1 MYRNLGGKPMY
12 RKLSRRT
19 TRSIL
24 TALVA
29 LCFCASQASAQT
41 PSYTSGAV
49 SNGGSIKGTIKASSK
64 PDETL
69 KVNKDNAHCGD
80 TQPAEKFIIGGDGG
94 LKNAV
99 VMLKGIAK
107 GKDFA
112 SKDDPVISNKDCKF
126 APHVMVAREGAQMKV
141 RNDDPVSHNSHFF
154 LMAAGKKSNVINL
167 ALPKQGLEIGKP
179 KILSKAGL
187 LSLNCDAHNWM
198 QSWIWVL
205 EHPYA
210 VVTGSDGSFDLSDV
224 PAGSYKLTIW
234 HEALGEKTV
243 DVTVGAGKA
252 TTTNVTF

>member
-1 MYRNLGGKPMY
+1 MRRNV
-12 RKLSRRT
+12 SRCT
-19 TRSIL
+19 ARSIL

-29 LCFCASQASAQT
+29 LGFCASPASAQT
-41 PSYTSGAV
+41 SSYSAGAV
-49 SNGGSIKGTIKASSK
+49 SNGGSIKGIVKASAK
-64 PDETL
+64 PDEKVT
-69 KVNKDNAHCGD
+69 VNKDNAHCGD
-80 TQPAEKFIIGGDGG
+80 SLPAEKFVIGGDGG
-94 LKNAV
+94 VKNAV

-112 SKDDPVISNKDCKF
+112 SKDEPVISNKGCKF
-126 APHVMVAREGAQMKV
+126 EPHVVVARQGALMKV
-141 RNDDPVSHNSHFF
+141 RNDDPISHNSHFY
-154 LMAAGKKSNVINL
+154 LMEGDKKNNVINL
-167 ALPKQGLEIGKP
+167 ALPKQGLEISRP

>member
-1 MYRNLGGKPMY
+1 MY

-41 PSYTSGAV
+41 PGYTAGPV

-69 KVNKDNAHCGD
+69 KVTKDNAHCGD

-141 RNDDPVSHNSHFF
+141 R
-154 LMAAGKKSNVINL
+154 NL